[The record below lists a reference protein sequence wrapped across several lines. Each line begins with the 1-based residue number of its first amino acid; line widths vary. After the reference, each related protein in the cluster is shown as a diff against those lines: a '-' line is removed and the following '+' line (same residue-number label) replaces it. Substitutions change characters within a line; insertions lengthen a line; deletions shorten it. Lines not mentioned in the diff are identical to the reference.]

1 VNRALEGSGVS
12 SSKTHVLPSAVRA
25 LPALKETIKPN
36 EGPAISS
43 VDFDF
48 MTFSKSTPAN
58 KKLADWVGYIHL
70 TVAEPNYRHAHAG
83 GDSDG
88 DAGNEV
94 YPAMVTT
101 PEEVIG
107 VDTTTSSSGTTR
119 IHNSVTITG
128 DVSFVT
134 GIGFSDGSIVS
145 GISTD
150 CDIADDIRVP
160 STDDATM
167 LTDEFMTLKAA
178 EGFATAVQFLCIAV
192 DGETVIPETDAYTL
206 TTKYGGIAG
215 AAFPPQGR
223 LHELGDV
230 SQDGTRYTIPYLTS
244 FEDYNQRLSL
254 VNFGT
259 KAVRYE
265 FHSFNS
271 EDGVTAMGGTA
282 AEGELPVGQTVLKT
296 SDIVDIMGGNRASAR
311 LSIVS
316 APRHMS
322 AAVQQINL
330 ETRGVD
336 TVYLVHG
343 Q

>member
-1 VNRALEGSGVS
+1 
-12 SSKTHVLPSAVRA
+12 
-25 LPALKETIKPN
+25 
-36 EGPAISS
+36 
-43 VDFDF
+43 
-48 MTFSKSTPAN
+48 M
-58 KKLADWVGYIHL
+58 
-70 TVAEPNYRHAHAG
+70 
-83 GDSDG
+83 
-88 DAGNEV
+88 
-94 YPAMVTT
+94 
-101 PEEVIG
+101 
-107 VDTTTSSSGTTR
+107 
-119 IHNSVTITG
+119 
-128 DVSFVT
+128 
-134 GIGFSDGSIVS
+134 
-145 GISTD
+145 
-150 CDIADDIRVP
+150 
-160 STDDATM
+160 
-167 LTDEFMTLKAA
+167 
-178 EGFATAVQFLCIAV
+178 FLCIAV

-230 SQDGTRYTIPYLTS
+230 TQDGTRYTIPYLTT
-244 FEDYNQRLSL
+244 FAEYNQRLSL

-296 SDIVDIMGGNRASAR
+296 SDIVDIMGGNRASVR
-311 LSIVS
+311 LRIVS

-322 AAVQQINL
+322 AAVQQVNL

-336 TVYLVHG
+336 TVYLVHD